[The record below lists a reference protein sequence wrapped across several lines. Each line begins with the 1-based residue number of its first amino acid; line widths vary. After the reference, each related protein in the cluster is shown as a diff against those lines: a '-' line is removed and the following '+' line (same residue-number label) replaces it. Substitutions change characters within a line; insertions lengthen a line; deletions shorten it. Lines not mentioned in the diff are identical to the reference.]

1 MALSDNQRGALYMN
15 VSMAAF
21 TINDTFMKKVTQTV
35 PLYQSI
41 ALRGLIALVALMILA
56 RFFLGGFSIPKGKDR
71 PLVLWRAG
79 FEVISTVA
87 FLSALMF
94 LPLANL
100 SAILQ
105 FLPLAITL
113 TSALLL
119 GTKIGWRRMS
129 AILVGFLGVMLII
142 KPGAEG
148 FDQYSLMGLAA
159 VVAIVGRDLVTRH
172 ISDQVSSVTVAI
184 FAAVSVMTLG
194 FVGVIF
200 QGWQSITLYEGFY
213 ILGAATALVAG
224 YLFAVMVMRAGDIGF
239 IAPFRYMSL
248 LWAIMLG
255 WLFFDTLPDAVTVLG
270 AAIVVSMGTFALF
283 RERYFALKGAR
294 GAA

>member
-1 MALSDNQRGALYMN
+1 
-15 VSMAAF
+15 
-21 TINDTFMKKVTQTV
+21 
-35 PLYQSI
+35 
-41 ALRGLIALVALMILA
+41 
-56 RFFLGGFSIPKGKDR
+56 
-71 PLVLWRAG
+71 
-79 FEVISTVA
+79 
-87 FLSALMF
+87 
-94 LPLANL
+94 
-100 SAILQ
+100 
-105 FLPLAITL
+105 
-113 TSALLL
+113 
-119 GTKIGWRRMS
+119 
-129 AILVGFLGVMLII
+129 
-142 KPGAEG
+142 
-148 FDQYSLMGLAA
+148 
-159 VVAIVGRDLVTRH
+159 
-172 ISDQVSSVTVAI
+172 
-184 FAAVSVMTLG
+184 MTLG

-200 QGWQSITLYEGFY
+200 QGWQSITLYECFY